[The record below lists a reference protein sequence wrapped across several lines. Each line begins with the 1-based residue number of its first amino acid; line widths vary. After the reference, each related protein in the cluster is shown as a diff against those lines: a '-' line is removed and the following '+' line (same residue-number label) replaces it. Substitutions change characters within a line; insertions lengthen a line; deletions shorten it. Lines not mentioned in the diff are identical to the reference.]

1 MLLLCKIFNVWPKN
15 YRGVIFHGTE
25 GWCKIWRIT
34 DLWFGKWHEEYEKFS
49 PEHLKVSKFGLSW
62 DPFIQSRKSISLK
75 STDELCVMTWCKI
88 WRGIDLS
95 FQNWHEEFDKFWPEH
110 SKVSKIFTL
119 MGSFWAKYIL
129 FELKST
135 EELSLI
141 TLKKY
146 AKFEEKLTCRLGNDM
161 RNLTNFHQSTWKCQN
176 SDFDGILLSKV
187 EKVWPKN
194 LQRSYVSWQWTI
206 QNFTRNWIII
216 SKLTWVLIEFWLEHS
231 KI

>member
-1 MLLLCKIFNVWPKN
+1 MTWALKSLKNFHFNSLFLSNVYIVWAKKT
-15 YRGVIFHGTE
+15 TE
-25 GWCKIWRIT
+25 ELSFMKLNRNT
-34 DLWFGKWHEEYEKFS
+34 
-49 PEHLKVSKFGLSW
+49 KFGEE
-62 DPFIQSRKSISLK
+62 
-75 STDELCVMTWCKI
+75 STCRFKI
-88 WRGIDLS
+88 DIYK
-95 FQNWHEEFDKFWPEH
+95 EFDKFWSEH
-110 SKVSKIFTL
+110 SKVTKIFTL

-187 EKVWPKN
+187 EKVWPQN

-206 QNFTRNWIII
+206 QNFTRNWIVI